1 MKKLITAV
9 IIILAVG
16 LAMVL
21 VGSILQGIDW
31 TSTPDF
37 DGTAFAS
44 ALNNVGYIVAMLSGV
59 VLAGLGV
66 AYAVKYDGKEKEN
79 KEDKENK
86 K

>member
-1 MKKLITAV
+1 MKKLITTV

-16 LAMVL
+16 LAMIL
-21 VGSILQGIDW
+21 VGGILQGISW
-31 TSTPDF
+31 QTPDF

-66 AYAVKYDGKEKEN
+66 AYAIKYDGKEKEN

>member
-1 MKKLITAV
+1 MKKLITTV

-16 LAMVL
+16 LAMIL
-21 VGSILQGIDW
+21 VGGVLQGISW
-31 TSTPDF
+31 QTSDF
-37 DGTAFAS
+37 DGRAFAS

>member
-44 ALNNVGYIVAMLSGV
+44 ALVNVGYIVAMLSGV

-66 AYAVKYDGKEKEN
+66 AYAVRYDGKECSKDKDSKE
-79 KEDKENK
+79 K
-86 K
+86 

>member
-44 ALNNVGYIVAMLSGV
+44 ALVNVGYIVAMLSGV

-66 AYAVKYDGKEKEN
+66 AYAVRYDGKERSKDKDSKE
-79 KEDKENK
+79 K
-86 K
+86 

>member
-1 MKKLITAV
+1 MKKLITTV

-16 LAMVL
+16 LAMIL
-21 VGSILQGIDW
+21 VGGVLQCISW
-31 TSTPDF
+31 QTSDF